1 VFFSSAWELVQ
12 FIINASFFL
21 AIPALTNPL
30 NSLMAG
36 FKSSKLGLT
45 G

>member
-1 VFFSSAWELVQ
+1 MAGEPTA
-12 FIINASFFL
+12 FIKKVSL
-21 AIPALTNPL
+21 LLGIPDLNKPL

-36 FKSSKLGLT
+36 FKSSRLGRT